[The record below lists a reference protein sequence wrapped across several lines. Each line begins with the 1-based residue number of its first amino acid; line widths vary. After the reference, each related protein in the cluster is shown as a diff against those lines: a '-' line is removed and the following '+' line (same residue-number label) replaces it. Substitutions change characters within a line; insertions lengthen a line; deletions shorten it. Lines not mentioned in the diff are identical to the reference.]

1 MIEKQIRFSTKT
13 DVFKVL
19 FTELNSAIA
28 LAIVRFEFP
37 ALSILAFFACFNRP
51 SPSFWIEGTPAY
63 LAHLL
68 SLKNDDLGALK
79 MA

>member
-1 MIEKQIRFSTKT
+1 MPAKWALS
-13 DVFKVL
+13 KVV

-28 LAIVRFEFP
+28 LAVVCFEFP
-37 ALSILAFFACFNRP
+37 TPSILAFFACFKTS
-51 SPSFWIEGTPAY
+51 SPSFWLEGPLAC

-68 SLKNDDLGALK
+68 YLKNDDLGALN